1 MDTWFERL
9 SALDALFLELEDRSS
24 HMHVGAVALFEG
36 PPPPY
41 RDFLSLIEARLTH
54 VPRYRQRVLFV
65 PGNVGRPVWI
75 DETQF
80 DLEYHVR
87 RTALPAPGGE
97 EELKRQVGRLLSQ
110 ALDREKPLWEM
121 WLVEGLGDGRFAVVS
136 KTHHCMLDGVA
147 QMDLA
152 TVLMDP
158 EPSSAPPPQPDPWNP
173 RKAPQLAELLRTS
186 LKEQLAHPLRFVR
199 EALEPNSEAAKL
211 LGEVFSGLKPLM
223 DVFSMGLAPPS
234 PLNVPIGPHRRFEM
248 LELPLAEVKDVRAA
262 LGGTVNDVLL
272 AIVAGALRSW
282 LTARGQPPTADLR
295 ALVPVSMRSPKKRP
309 RAGNQI
315 AAIFCP
321 LPLTEPRPLER
332 LRKVREA
339 MRGVKKSGQ
348 YMGAHALSRL
358 GDFAPPT
365 LLAQAARLQFVTRVF
380 NLLVTNVPGPQFP
393 LYLLGRR
400 MLSCHPQIP
409 LAKEQALGIA
419 LLSYDGRIGVGLV
432 GDADAA
438 RDLPE
443 LALALRSALTELRA
457 SAGAEGGADLACA
470 PP

>member
-1 MDTWFERL
+1 ETAVRGGVRVRSQHDVVGPHQIAIEPGVQDGAIRVVEVLDAALLGEALRELHQLLRALVGGERDRIDGVIDGEEEAILVVDTWFERL

-110 ALDREKPLWEM
+110 ALDREKPLWAM

-186 LKEQLAHPLRFVR
+186 LKEQLAH
-199 EALEPNSEAAKL
+199 
-211 LGEVFSGLKPLM
+211 
-223 DVFSMGLAPPS
+223 
-234 PLNVPIGPHRRFEM
+234 
-248 LELPLAEVKDVRAA
+248 
-262 LGGTVNDVLL
+262 
-272 AIVAGALRSW
+272 
-282 LTARGQPPTADLR
+282 
-295 ALVPVSMRSPKKRP
+295 
-309 RAGNQI
+309 
-315 AAIFCP
+315 
-321 LPLTEPRPLER
+321 
-332 LRKVREA
+332 
-339 MRGVKKSGQ
+339 
-348 YMGAHALSRL
+348 
-358 GDFAPPT
+358 
-365 LLAQAARLQFVTRVF
+365 
-380 NLLVTNVPGPQFP
+380 
-393 LYLLGRR
+393 
-400 MLSCHPQIP
+400 
-409 LAKEQALGIA
+409 
-419 LLSYDGRIGVGLV
+419 
-432 GDADAA
+432 
-438 RDLPE
+438 
-443 LALALRSALTELRA
+443 
-457 SAGAEGGADLACA
+457 
-470 PP
+470 